1 MTVPNKTALSAEDA
15 AYNQPYLSLLP
26 DGDILDLMRQQ
37 AAALAALPAAA
48 AQVPDNWAYAP
59 GKWTVRELT
68 AHLTHSERILGYRAF
83 RFAHGDDTP
92 LAGFEENDYVAAST
106 ANARSL
112 SDIVSELV
120 HLREANLS
128 FFSSLTDSQWLR
140 IGTANSSPASVRG
153 LAYAIVGHTA
163 HHLTILRDRYKV
175 PLELGWPVA

>member
-1 MTVPNKTALSAEDA
+1 MTVPNETPLTSEDV

-26 DGDILDLMRQQ
+26 ADNILNLMRQQ
-37 AAALAALPAAA
+37 TDAFGALPSTA
-48 AQVPDNWAYAP
+48 AQVPDDWTYAP
-59 GKWTVRELT
+59 GKWTIREVI
-68 AHLTHSERILGYRAF
+68 AHLAHAERILGYRAF

-112 SDIVSELV
+112 SNVVTELI

-128 FFSSLTDSQWLR
+128 LFSSLADWQWLR
-140 IGTANSSPASVRG
+140 IGTANSSPVSVRA
-153 LAYAIVGHTA
+153 LAYAIVGHAA

-175 PLELGWPVA
+175 PLELWPVA